1 MLGSKS
7 LEQLANREHKLVQ
20 VQILESIE
28 FIRQYSR
35 CCKSKYKKKEA
46 TGSRIQNMLGSTD
59 RDMGSAEF

>member
-1 MLGSKS
+1 MLGTKS

-46 TGSRIQNMLGSTD
+46 TGSRI
-59 RDMGSAEF
+59 